1 MMAPLRILA
10 IAPTS
15 FFADYGCH
23 VRIWGHLQALTA
35 RGHQVRLITYPSGQ
49 DRTPIPTV
57 RPPILRRWGVQ
68 VGSSWKKIVLDA
80 ILAPLVLK
88 EAARIRPHLIHA
100 FLHEGVALALPLRVL
115 GLPLVFDYQGSL
127 TAEML
132 SHRFLSARSPLL
144 PFWQWLEHFLNRQPD
159 LILTSTPHAREH
171 LHQQEGIPTERLLLL
186 PDSVDPHAFRPRR
199 PEDAPHLAQLR
210 EALHIPPDRPI
221 IAYLGLLATYQG
233 VDTLIHAMRHL
244 IAMWDRGAP
253 PLLLL
258 MGFPFVERYRG
269 LAHTLGLSSH
279 VRLTGTV
286 PYDQAPHYLRL
297 AQVAVAPK
305 RPVSEGAGKLLPY
318 MATGLPVVA
327 TDTPAHRTYLHADA
341 YYCRPDDAQDM
352 ARALYQALTDP
363 DAPERGARLRQRVEA
378 EYTWDHAGKLIE
390 DAYAQL
396 LRGRSTSP

>member
-1 MMAPLRILA
+1 
-10 IAPTS
+10 
-15 FFADYGCH
+15 
-23 VRIWGHLQALTA
+23 
-35 RGHQVRLITYPSGQ
+35 
-49 DRTPIPTV
+49 
-57 RPPILRRWGVQ
+57 
-68 VGSSWKKIVLDA
+68 
-80 ILAPLVLK
+80 
-88 EAARIRPHLIHA
+88 
-100 FLHEGVALALPLRVL
+100 
-115 GLPLVFDYQGSL
+115 
-127 TAEML
+127 ML